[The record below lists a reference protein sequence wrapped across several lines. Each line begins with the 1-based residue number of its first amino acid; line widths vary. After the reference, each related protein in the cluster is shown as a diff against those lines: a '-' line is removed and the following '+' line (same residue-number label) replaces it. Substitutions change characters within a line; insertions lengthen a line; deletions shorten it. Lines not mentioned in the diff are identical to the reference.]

1 MKTLFSER
9 IRSARIMNGLSLQG
23 LADKLENRI
32 SRQAIHKYEKGDA
45 LPDSQMMALLC
56 NALGVRPDYFTQETA
71 VELGEINFRKIEKL
85 PVRNQETIIE
95 RTREFLSRYIELE
108 ELIGI
113 VEAFQNPIESLSI
126 TSEEDVRKAANELRK
141 KWNLFDKPIGNV
153 VEMLEENH
161 IKVLEMEAD
170 DEFDGLQT
178 WIKERNIPVIV
189 LNSTKLKS
197 IDRKRFTALHELGH
211 LLLPLDGISEKI
223 AEKYCHAF
231 AGEMLFPELAQ
242 LKELGIK
249 RTKFSIQE
257 LGIIKQQYGISI
269 QAIVYRAYS
278 LNIISVSYYKYFFQ
292 YINQMG
298 WKREEPYEF
307 NGFEKSLRFNQLIYR
322 ALSEDLISI
331 GKAAALMNMK
341 VSDFRIKM
349 MIAG

>member
-1 MKTLFSER
+1 
-9 IRSARIMNGLSLQG
+9 
-23 LADKLENRI
+23 
-32 SRQAIHKYEKGDA
+32 
-45 LPDSQMMALLC
+45 
-56 NALGVRPDYFTQETA
+56 
-71 VELGEINFRKIEKL
+71 
-85 PVRNQETIIE
+85 
-95 RTREFLSRYIELE
+95 
-108 ELIGI
+108 
-113 VEAFQNPIESLSI
+113 
-126 TSEEDVRKAANELRK
+126 
-141 KWNLFDKPIGNV
+141 
-153 VEMLEENH
+153 
-161 IKVLEMEAD
+161 MEAD

>member
-1 MKTLFSER
+1 MKTLFSDR
-9 IRSARIMNGLSLQG
+9 IRSARVMNGLSLQG

-113 VEAFQNPIESLSI
+113 DDAFQNPIDCLSVA
-126 TSEEDVRKAANELRK
+126 SEKDVRKAANDLRK

-153 VEMLEENH
+153 VELLEDNH

-178 WIKERNIPVIV
+178 WIKERNVPVIV

-197 IDRKRFTALHELGH
+197 SDRKRFTALHELGH

-231 AGEMLFPELAQ
+231 AGEMLFPESAQ

-278 LNIISVSYYKYFFQ
+278 LNIISESYYKYFFQ

>member
-1 MKTLFSER
+1 MKTQFSDR

-45 LPDSQMMALLC
+45 LPDSQMMSLLC

-71 VELGEINFRKIEKL
+71 VELGDINFRKIEKL
-85 PVRNQETIIE
+85 PFRNQETIIE

-113 VEAFQNPIESLSI
+113 DDAFQNPIDILSI
-126 TSEEDVRKAANELRK
+126 ASEKDVRKAANDLRK

-153 VEMLEENH
+153 VELLEDNH

-189 LNSTKLKS
+189 LNIAKLKS
-197 IDRKRFTALHELGH
+197 SDRKRFTALHELGH
-211 LLLPLDGISEKI
+211 LLLPLDGISEKM

-231 AGEMLFPELAQ
+231 AGEMLFPESAQ
-242 LKELGIK
+242 LKELGLK

-278 LNIISVSYYKYFFQ
+278 LNIISESYYKYFFQ

>member
-1 MKTLFSER
+1 MKTQFSDR

-45 LPDSQMMALLC
+45 LPDSQMMSLLC
-56 NALGVRPDYFTQETA
+56 NALGVRPDYFTQEAA

-113 VEAFQNPIESLSI
+113 DDAFQNPIDILSI
-126 TSEEDVRKAANELRK
+126 ASEKDVRKAANDLRK

-153 VEMLEENH
+153 VELLEDNH

-189 LNSTKLKS
+189 LNIAKLKS
-197 IDRKRFTALHELGH
+197 SDRKRFTALHELGH
-211 LLLPLDGISEKI
+211 LLLPLDGISEKM

-231 AGEMLFPELAQ
+231 AGEMLFPESAQ

-278 LNIISVSYYKYFFQ
+278 LNIISESYYKYFFQ